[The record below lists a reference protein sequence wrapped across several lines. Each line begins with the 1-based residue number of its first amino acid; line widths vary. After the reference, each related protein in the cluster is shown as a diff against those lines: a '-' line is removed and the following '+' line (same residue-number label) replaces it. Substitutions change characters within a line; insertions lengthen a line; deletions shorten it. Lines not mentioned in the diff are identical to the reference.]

1 MASRSLR
8 PRQALVAVWIGLALA
23 LSPMPGHA
31 QDVDALVREAAR
43 EAAIPPS
50 WIRAVLR
57 AESAGDRQAISTAG
71 AMGLMQIMPGTWH
84 DLRHAL
90 NLGAD
95 PFDPHDNIVAG
106 AAYLRW
112 LHDRYGDAGFL
123 AAYNAGP
130 GRYDDHLA
138 TGRPLP
144 DETRAYV
151 VSVVRRMGDDAAPT
165 VLRQSP
171 DAHSVART
179 SAENLFVGPA
189 QAATSGVA
197 TAGDSLVPALPAGLF
212 VPAGWRHEP

>member
-1 MASRSLR
+1 MLR
-8 PRQALVAVWIGLALA
+8 I
-23 LSPMPGHA
+23 
-31 QDVDALVREAAR
+31 
-43 EAAIPPS
+43 
-50 WIRAVLR
+50 
-57 AESAGDRQAISTAG
+57 ESAGDRQAISSAG
-71 AMGLMQIMPGTWH
+71 AMGLMQIMPGTWR

-90 NLGAD
+90 SLGAD

-112 LHDRYGDAGFL
+112 LHDRYGDVGFL

-130 GRYDDHLA
+130 GRYDEHLA

-151 VSVVRRMGDDAAPT
+151 AAVVGRMGDDAAPT

-197 TAGDSLVPALPAGLF
+197 MAGDSLVPAPPAGLF
-212 VPAGWRHEP
+212 VPTGWRHEP